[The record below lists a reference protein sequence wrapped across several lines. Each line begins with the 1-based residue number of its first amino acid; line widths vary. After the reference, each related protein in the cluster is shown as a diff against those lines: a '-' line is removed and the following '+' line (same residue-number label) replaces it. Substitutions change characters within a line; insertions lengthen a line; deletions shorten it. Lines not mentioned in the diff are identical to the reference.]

1 MTDNEIDKLC
11 INENNIMEKMNNSYN
26 EYIKNPIVYKK
37 INKAY
42 LTVVLEGT
50 RREDEDYI
58 NLFLEK
64 EIPLSLATI
73 PERLIENSISG
84 TKSRIDMV
92 KKIISTKK
100 DEILSISGGL
110 TENSLGILSE
120 MYNAFIKR
128 KQMFNMYGIEVNG
141 IIKPQSSLSIRENEI
156 EEKWVSNFY
165 SFSDLYGLPL
175 KYPEIYINPVY
186 YHPRIS
192 LYSYHDDIENMKA
205 AIDKAI
211 EEKNYYIIYFHSGIN
226 GTLPN
231 LSRLLDYVK
240 QKEKEGKLNIGNY
253 KDFYESNAFRIND
266 VINDKHTY

>member
-42 LTVVLEGT
+42 LTFVLEGT

-73 PERLIENSISG
+73 PERLIENTISG
-84 TKSRIDMV
+84 TKTRLDMV

-100 DEILSISGGL
+100 GEILSIGGGL
-110 TENSLGILSE
+110 TENSLGNFSE

-128 KQMFNMYGIEVNG
+128 K
-141 IIKPQSSLSIRENEI
+141 
-156 EEKWVSNFY
+156 
-165 SFSDLYGLPL
+165 
-175 KYPEIYINPVY
+175 
-186 YHPRIS
+186 
-192 LYSYHDDIENMKA
+192 
-205 AIDKAI
+205 
-211 EEKNYYIIYFHSGIN
+211 
-226 GTLPN
+226 
-231 LSRLLDYVK
+231 
-240 QKEKEGKLNIGNY
+240 
-253 KDFYESNAFRIND
+253 
-266 VINDKHTY
+266 

>member
-1 MTDNEIDKLC
+1 
-11 INENNIMEKMNNSYN
+11 MEKMNNSYN

-42 LTVVLEGT
+42 LTFVLEGT

-73 PERLIENSISG
+73 PERLIENTISG
-84 TKSRIDMV
+84 TKTRIDMV

-141 IIKPQSSLSIRENEI
+141 IIKPQSYLSIRENEI
-156 EEKWVSNFY
+156 EEK
-165 SFSDLYGLPL
+165 
-175 KYPEIYINPVY
+175 
-186 YHPRIS
+186 
-192 LYSYHDDIENMKA
+192 
-205 AIDKAI
+205 
-211 EEKNYYIIYFHSGIN
+211 
-226 GTLPN
+226 
-231 LSRLLDYVK
+231 
-240 QKEKEGKLNIGNY
+240 
-253 KDFYESNAFRIND
+253 
-266 VINDKHTY
+266 